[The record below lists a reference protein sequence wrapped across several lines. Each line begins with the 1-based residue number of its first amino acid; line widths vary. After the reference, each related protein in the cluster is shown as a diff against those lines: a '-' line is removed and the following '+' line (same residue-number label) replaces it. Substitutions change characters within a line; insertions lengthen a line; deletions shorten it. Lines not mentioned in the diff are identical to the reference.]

1 MLERI
6 SRQERLDLF
15 IAWGA
20 ISLAFAII
28 FIRNAGRVDPVIALL
43 FIGISLVTVGIGFV
57 AHEMAHKFTAMRYG
71 YWAEFRKDNMML
83 VVAVALAALVG
94 VVFAAPGATVIYD
107 TGRFGGGITRQQ
119 NGKISAA
126 GPVTNLVLCAF
137 FFGIFIIGAILAG
150 LMGDL
155 SLFSGAVFRNLE
167 LYGAGIVGQPA
178 VLCGLIG
185 LFGLQVNAMIAAFNM
200 LPVSVLD
207 GRKVLAW
214 NAGVFAVLIIAAF
227 GILVLSLLV

>member
-43 FIGISLVTVGIGFV
+43 FIGVSLVTVGIGFV

-71 YWAEFRKDNMML
+71 YWAEFKKDNTML
-83 VVAVALAALVG
+83 LVAVALAALVG
-94 VVFAAPGATVIYD
+94 VVFAAPGATVIYANSMY
-107 TGRFGGGITRQQ
+107 GRGITRGE

-126 GPVTNLVLCAF
+126 GPVTNLLLCIPFA
-137 FFGIFIIGAILAG
+137 AL
-150 LMGDL
+150 L
-155 SLFSGAVFRNLE
+155 
-167 LYGAGIVGQPA
+167 LYGGISSSFTGNLAALVGMM
-178 VLCGLIG
+178 G
-185 LFGLQVNAMIAAFNM
+185 FQVNAMIAAFNM

-214 NAGVFAVLIIAAF
+214 NKGVFAVLIIAAF
-227 GILVLSLLV
+227 GLLLLSFYPHPL

>member
-28 FIRNAGRVDPVIALL
+28 FIREAGTRVDPFTALI
-43 FIGISLVTVGIGFV
+43 FIGVSLMTVGIGFV
-57 AHEMAHKFTAMRYG
+57 AHEMAHKFTAMKYG
-71 YWAEFRKDNMML
+71 YWAEFRKDNTML

-107 TGRFGGGITRQQ
+107 TGRFGGGGINREQ

-126 GPVTNLVLCAF
+126 GPVTNLLLCIPF
-137 FFGIFIIGAILAG
+137 AG
-150 LMGDL
+150 LLMYGGV
-155 SLFSGAVFRNLE
+155 SANLT
-167 LYGAGIVGQPA
+167 GNIAT
-178 VLCGLIG
+178 LIG
-185 LFGLQVNAMIAAFNM
+185 MIGLQVNAMIAAFNM

-214 NAGVFAVLIIAAF
+214 NPVVFAILIVAAF
-227 GILVLSLLV
+227 GTLLLSFYSNLL